1 MPTWSELRKN
11 ALTLLDVNASATT
24 ASDLRVAVD
33 LRMQQSRD
41 RLYSIRCPESLVA
54 ISSDVTV
61 TSTTTALSIP
71 NASAGTI
78 PGFNLSSSVIKK
90 PLALTIDG
98 EAWTYNS
105 YLSWVGVNSSN
116 AGNQRWYKSWTLY
129 QKSTI
134 SLRTYPSSPTT
145 WIANLVYMQQP
156 AAISD
161 DVEPELEDEFQE
173 LLVSDVVRGMPNRF
187 ISEER
192 VAMLAEISARYKEL
206 LMLFKST
213 PYVGKLNLQMKP
225 FVRNPTVRSLV
236 NWGTG
241 DL

>member
-1 MPTWSELRKN
+1 
-11 ALTLLDVNASATT
+11 
-24 ASDLRVAVD
+24 
-33 LRMQQSRD
+33 
-41 RLYSIRCPESLVA
+41 
-54 ISSDVTV
+54 
-61 TSTTTALSIP
+61 
-71 NASAGTI
+71 
-78 PGFNLSSSVIKK
+78 
-90 PLALTIDG
+90 
-98 EAWTYNS
+98 
-105 YLSWVGVNSSN
+105 
-116 AGNQRWYKSWTLY
+116 
-129 QKSTI
+129 
-134 SLRTYPSSPTT
+134 
-145 WIANLVYMQQP
+145 MQQP

-236 NWGTG
+236 NWGAG